1 MHTFL
6 ERVRRGDV
14 LVGDGAMGTML
25 MERGLGVG
33 ECPESF
39 NLDRLEVIEEVAGLY
54 AEAGA
59 DIVTTNTFGGS
70 ALNLEQH
77 GLGDQIEEANK
88 QAVHAA
94 RRGAA
99 GRAYVSV
106 SCGPCGR
113 ILQPYGDTPA
123 ERVTKSFRR
132 QLEAALS
139 AGPDLVCVETMI
151 DLEEARLAIQAV
163 RECDLEIPVVA
174 TMTFDHTP
182 RGFFT
187 IMGTTVA
194 QAVVGLTDAGADI
207 IGSNCGNGIDRMVEI
222 AEEFRRHTDG
232 PLIIQSN
239 AGLPVNKAGTVVYPE
254 DPAFMA
260 ERVERLVEIGVSIIG
275 GCCGTT
281 PEHIGAI
288 RARVDSIRQ

>member
-1 MHTFL
+1 VEPFL
-6 ERVRRGDV
+6 DRIGKGDV

-33 ECPESF
+33 ECPELF
-39 NLDRLEVIEEVAGLY
+39 NLDRLDVVEEVARLY

-77 GLGDQIEEANK
+77 GLGDRTEEVSRS
-88 QAVHAA
+88 AVAAA
-94 RRGAA
+94 RRGAG
-99 GRAYVSV
+99 GRAYVAV

-113 ILQPYGDTPA
+113 ILQPYGDTPKEA
-123 ERVTKSFRR
+123 VAASFRR
-132 QLEAALS
+132 QLKAALD
-139 AGPDLVCVETMI
+139 GDPDLVCIETMI
-151 DLEEARLAIQAV
+151 DLEEAKVAIEIV
-163 RECDLEIPVVA
+163 RSINPGIPVVA
-174 TMTFDHTP
+174 TMTFDPTP

-187 IMGTTVA
+187 IMGVGIDKAVA
-194 QAVVGLTDAGADI
+194 GLTAAGADV

-222 AEEFRRHTDG
+222 AEEFRRHTEG

-239 AGLPVNKAGTVVYPE
+239 AGLPVNEAGLVIYPE
-254 DPAFMA
+254 GPAHMA
-260 ERVERLVEIGVSIIG
+260 DRVDRLIAAGVSVIG

-281 PEHIGAI
+281 PEHIRAI
-288 RARVDSIRQ
+288 RARVDASR

>member
-1 MHTFL
+1 MQSVL
-6 ERVRRGDV
+6 DRVRRGDV

-33 ECPESF
+33 ECPERF
-39 NLDRLEVIEEVAGLY
+39 NLDRPEVVEEVARLY

-59 DIVTTNTFGGS
+59 DIVSTNTFGGS
-70 ALNLEQH
+70 ALNLEQY
-77 GLGDQIEEANK
+77 GLGDRTEEVNR

-99 GRAYVSV
+99 GRAYVAV

-123 ERVTKSFRR
+123 ASVASSFRR

-163 RECDLEIPVVA
+163 RECDLEIPLVA
-174 TMTFDHTP
+174 TMTFDATP

-187 IMGTTVA
+187 VMGVTVEK
-194 QAVVGLTDAGADI
+194 AVAGLTDAGADI
-207 IGSNCGNGIDRMVEI
+207 IGSNCGNGIDRLVEI
-222 AEEFRRHTDG
+222 AE
-232 PLIIQSN
+232 
-239 AGLPVNKAGTVVYPE
+239 
-254 DPAFMA
+254 
-260 ERVERLVEIGVSIIG
+260 
-275 GCCGTT
+275 
-281 PEHIGAI
+281 
-288 RARVDSIRQ
+288 